1 MFGDMMGKL
10 QEAQQK
16 MEETKERLK
25 TISMVEESSN
35 GKIKVVITAAR
46 EIKDIQIDES
56 LLEDTEELSDHLVLT
71 LNKAIQKADEVNE
84 REMQGAASGM
94 MNMPGLDG
102 LFGK

>member
-16 MEETKERLK
+16 VEETKERLK

-35 GKIKVVITAAR
+35 GKVKVTITAAR

-56 LLEDTEELSDHLVLT
+56 LLADAEELSDNLVLT
-71 LNKAIQKADEVNE
+71 LNKALEKANAVNE
-84 REMQGAASGM
+84 SEMQGAASGM
-94 MNMPGLDG
+94 MNMPGLDK

>member
-16 MEETKERLK
+16 VEETKERLK

-35 GKIKVVITAAR
+35 GKIKITITAAR
-46 EIKDIQIDES
+46 EIKDIHIDES
-56 LLEDTEELSDHLVLT
+56 LLQDAEELSDNLVLT
-71 LNKAIQKADEVNE
+71 LNKAIEKANNVNE
-84 REMQGAASGM
+84 SEMQGAASGM
-94 MNMPGLDG
+94 MNMPGLDK